1 MKWNALSRR
10 VLDGDSL
17 KRNDALAVLE
27 SDDNE
32 LLAVLDA
39 AFTVRRYYFGRDVS
53 LHVIRNAKSGSCS
66 ENCSFCSQSALSES
80 DIHRNPWYWAKRFF
94 EGADT

>member
-1 MKWNALSRR
+1 MNWDILSRR
-10 VLDGDSL
+10 ILEGGALERKEAL
-17 KRNDALAVLE
+17 KVLE

-39 AFTVRRYYFGRDVS
+39 AFAIRRYYFGRDVS

-66 ENCSFCSQSALSES
+66 ENCSF
-80 DIHRNPWYWAKRFF
+80 
-94 EGADT
+94 